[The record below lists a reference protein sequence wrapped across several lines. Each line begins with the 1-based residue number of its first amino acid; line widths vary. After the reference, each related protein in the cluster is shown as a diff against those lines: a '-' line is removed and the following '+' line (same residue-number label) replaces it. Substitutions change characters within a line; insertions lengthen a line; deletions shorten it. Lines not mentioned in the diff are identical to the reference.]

1 MSRTS
6 IPALV
11 VAAALAASVIA
22 AAPAQAETV
31 LDFDAPLLG
40 TTATLQT
47 TRLATASDVTCSDAA
62 CTSGIFRK
70 VTSGGFEYSSVDLMR
85 DAGYT
90 RPPQFRRGISQSW
103 YDATAADADVAYMT
117 VALAE
122 YAPGSDMVS
131 VATSVA
137 ALGGITL
144 SPMTV
149 DGVDV
154 LVGESVNASDTDN
167 VYTGSAFKSAVVI
180 GADSMVRAGCQLGG
194 AQVAATTCT
203 TANLA
208 QLAVKVSRQSPLAAV
223 PGQSSINRLLPTAFP
238 AGMRPLVLA
247 SATAEDAWG
256 MSISNAALLAELDKS
271 PSAVTQ
277 FTLAGAPRMAVT
289 AVFSALGKPGMANGF
304 IARTCQSNATRVCK
318 TTQLRDGLGYQNLSY
333 DKGSKRDN
341 ARLTF
346 FGAGNGR
353 LVSMGCYKRKPT
365 VGAMTVKEQAMCTT
379 AAKALLKEMVKR

>member
-62 CTSGIFRK
+62 CTSGIFRT

-180 GADSMVRAGCQLGG
+180 GTDSMVRAGCQLGG

-208 QLAVKVSRQSPLAAV
+208 QLAVKVSRQSPLDAV
-223 PGQSSINRLLPTAFP
+223 PGQAKINRLLPDGFP

-247 SATAEDAWG
+247 SATAEDAWVP
-256 MSISNAALLAELDKS
+256 SISNEALLAELDKS

-277 FTLAGAPRMAVT
+277 FTLRGAPRMGVT
-289 AVFSALGKPGMANGF
+289 AVFSALEESSMAKGF
-304 IARTCQSNATRVCK
+304 IARKCESTATRVCK
-318 TTQLRDGLGYQNLSY
+318 TTRLQGGIGYQNLSY
-333 DKGSKRDN
+333 DKGTKRDS

-346 FGAGNGR
+346 VGAGNGR
-353 LVSMGCYKRKPT
+353 LVSVGCYKRKPT

-379 AAKALLKEMVKR
+379 AAKELLKETVK